1 MAWLWTDDL
10 ARTLIA
16 EGVVGREAVQDWIS
30 RPVGIAVADDADP
43 AQVGRYLLGEPAEL
57 GVA

>member
-1 MAWLWTDDL
+1 MAWFWTDDL
-10 ARTLIA
+10 ARTLID
-16 EGVVGREAVQDWIS
+16 EGVVAGEAVQDWIS

-43 AQVGRYLLGEPAEL
+43 GEFGRFLLGSHPEL

>member
-1 MAWLWTDDL
+1 MAWFWTDDL
-10 ARTLIA
+10 ARTLIE

-30 RPVGIAVADDADP
+30 RPVGIAAADGADP
-43 AQVGRYLLGEPAEL
+43 AQVGRGLLGDRPEL